1 MEMRTLALFSAVKRY
16 RHNAPCFSC
25 AWFFYSDSEFVGTT
39 LLLRR
44 FPALR
49 RRNCMSRRLDAR
61 ILEPVDFRHL
71 CLALHQFHKR
81 PSTLQHIRSA
91 SCPMRLQLAVLWILS
106 VNSFTVVSG
115 YAPPPPRCASCLS
128 LRIPLDF
135 PAIFAGLPTRVSPLS
150 ASVFARVSSFT
161 CTFIIEQASGFVN
174 NILKNLEIFSVKAD
188 CNSNPPKTAWIGS
201 FSDRFICT
209 QGIASS
215 GITCGTLCSST

>member
-1 MEMRTLALFSAVKRY
+1 MKPLPCRHGDAHAGALLAVKRY

-39 LLLRR
+39 LLLRQS
-44 FPALR
+44 PALR
-49 RRNCMSRRLDAR
+49 RRSYMSRRLDAR

-91 SCPMRLQLAVLWILS
+91 SCPMRLRLAVLWILS

-128 LRIPLDF
+128 LRLF
-135 PAIFAGLPTRVSPLS
+135 LNSPAIFAGLHTRVSPLS
-150 ASVFARVSSFT
+150 ANVFARDASFH
-161 CTFIIEQASGFVN
+161 
-174 NILKNLEIFSVKAD
+174 LHLYY
-188 CNSNPPKTAWIGS
+188 KTSPIS
-201 FSDRFICT
+201 C
-209 QGIASS
+209 Q
-215 GITCGTLCSST
+215 